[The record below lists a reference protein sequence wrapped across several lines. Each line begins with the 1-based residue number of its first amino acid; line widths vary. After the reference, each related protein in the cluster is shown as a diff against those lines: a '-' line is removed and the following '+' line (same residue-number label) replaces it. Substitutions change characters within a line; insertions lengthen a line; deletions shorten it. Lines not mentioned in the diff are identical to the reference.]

1 MWHARPR
8 IFGREG
14 AVGAVVMALGLSSHV
29 FPVLG
34 DGHQPNRKDLYTR

>member
-14 AVGAVVMALGLSSHV
+14 AVGHGG
-29 FPVLG
+29 G
-34 DGHQPNRKDLYTR
+34 DCFGFIMHEDDMI

>member
-14 AVGAVVMALGLSSHV
+14 AVGAVVMALGLCMDDIIV
-29 FPVLG
+29 CE
-34 DGHQPNRKDLYTR
+34 